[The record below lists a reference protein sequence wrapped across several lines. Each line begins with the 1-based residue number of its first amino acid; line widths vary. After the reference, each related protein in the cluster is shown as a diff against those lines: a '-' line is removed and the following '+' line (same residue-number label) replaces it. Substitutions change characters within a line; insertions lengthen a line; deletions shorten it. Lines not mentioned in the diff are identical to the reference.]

1 MSKLKLE
8 ELVEDLKLA
17 KEANNLTVSNIG
29 KIVSEATTNIVKELK
44 FDKEMTSDI
53 VSDVVN
59 NATTTLKELGEDTA
73 DNIKASSDAALNGVQ
88 NALKTEM
95 ESKSEKLTEVF
106 NKIKNDKSVTD
117 LGEILDD
124 FKSFS
129 ESSLEHIKHAANG
142 VIKSAKEVLEDN
154 KK

>member
-95 ESKSEKLTEVF
+95 ESRSEKLTEVF

-117 LGEILDD
+117 LGEILDF
-124 FKSFS
+124 FKPSIS
-129 ESSLEHIKHAANG
+129 WTTELEIW
-142 VIKSAKEVLEDN
+142 
-154 KK
+154 

>member
-95 ESKSEKLTEVF
+95 ESKSKKLTEVF

-129 ESSLEHIKHAANG
+129 ESSLEH
-142 VIKSAKEVLEDN
+142 
-154 KK
+154 